1 MIAKSADCAA
11 IRVPSSAPINE
22 SVTSIRNAFSSAR
35 LYSAGGILR
44 YAPWR
49 SRTACAR
56 LKADALVSGASE

>member
-1 MIAKSADCAA
+1 MIVWVQ
-11 IRVPSSAPINE
+11 VPSSAPINE

>member
-11 IRVPSSAPINE
+11 IRVPSSAPIDE

-44 YAPWR
+44 CAPWR

-56 LKADALVSGASE
+56 L